1 VSPIFFWWDW
11 NQPNVLPPHTFNF
24 FSKIIIIIIFFR
36 PLFYFGFS
44 GRELFRPFFVKK
56 GETKMCRW
64 FLVLNSWVG
73 GVGSTF
79 WVCSKLFEQLV
90 SFAGL
95 ANVNIDSENSI
106 KRNERDSPTPLRY
119 THTHTII
126 IYTKNCIYKW
136 ENPNNSRGLTWF
148 PPTPLCR
155 RGVVQRRR
163 ERACRRVSAFKKQ
176 EFFFVCVCCFF
187 FLIPPRKKFCH
198 LRKKKDLRV

>member
-106 KRNERDSPTPLRY
+106 KRSERDSSTPLRY
-119 THTHTII
+119 THTHYYN
-126 IYTKNCIYKW
+126 IYKNCIYKW

-163 ERACRRVSAFKKQ
+163 ERACRRVSAFKKKRIILLCVSFV
-176 EFFFVCVCCFF
+176 FFF
-187 FLIPPRKKFCH
+187 
-198 LRKKKDLRV
+198 

>member
-1 VSPIFFWWDW
+1 MSPIFFWWDW

-24 FSKIIIIIIFFR
+24 FLKIIIIIIFFR

-106 KRNERDSPTPLRY
+106 KRSERDSSTPLRY
-119 THTHTII
+119 THTH
-126 IYTKNCIYKW
+126 YYNIYKKLHIQMRK
-136 ENPNNSRGLTWF
+136 SQQF
-148 PPTPLCR
+148 PGPD
-155 RGVVQRRR
+155 V
-163 ERACRRVSAFKKQ
+163 
-176 EFFFVCVCCFF
+176 
-187 FLIPPRKKFCH
+187 IPPYPLVQERSRAEEKRES
-198 LRKKKDLRV
+198 LP